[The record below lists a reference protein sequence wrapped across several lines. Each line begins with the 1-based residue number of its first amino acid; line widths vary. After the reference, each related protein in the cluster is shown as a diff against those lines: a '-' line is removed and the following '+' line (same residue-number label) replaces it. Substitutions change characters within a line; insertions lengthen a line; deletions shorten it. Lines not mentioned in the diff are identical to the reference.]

1 MTVEQ
6 YLKIFN
12 NLPDD
17 EPLPERIFAFN
28 LLWSPLNL
36 YVDYGT
42 LYDDFEGG
50 FDGLGREFFIIQDG
64 YIKFM
69 YAEWNGRIWW
79 PFCYSNGIALNDDI
93 SLHCGQYDT
102 PEKLINEAIKT
113 LENFSKQ
120 GWSMNATLTVK
131 DFEMAADRFRTWLAE
146 VDVLDDSPKT
156 YRR

>member
-17 EPLPERIFAFN
+17 EPLPERISAFS

-50 FDGLGREFFIIQDG
+50 FGGLGREFFIIKDG

-93 SLHCGQYDT
+93 SLD
-102 PEKLINEAIKT
+102 K
-113 LENFSKQ
+113 
-120 GWSMNATLTVK
+120 
-131 DFEMAADRFRTWLAE
+131 
-146 VDVLDDSPKT
+146 
-156 YRR
+156 RRGSSSYQLPA